1 MNNILLTG
9 FMGTGKS
16 SVGRALADAL
26 GLDFVDTD
34 ELIIERHGSIEAI
47 FHTLGEQA
55 FRSMERTIAVE
66 LSDRRNVV
74 VSTGGRFMLDD
85 HNIDLLVSEYDVI
98 ALVADATTI
107 AKRVLADGVA
117 MRPLLAD
124 AADPVARIDE
134 LLAERRHGYERFT
147 AVDTVGRSIA
157 EIVADLAT
165 RYVR

>member
-1 MNNILLTG
+1 MTNILLTG

-16 SVGRALADAL
+16 SIGRALADAL

-47 FHTLGEQA
+47 FQTLGEQA

-66 LSDRRNVV
+66 LSGRRNVV
-74 VSTGGRFMLDD
+74 VATGGRFMLDD

-98 ALVADATTI
+98 ALVADAATI
-107 AKRVLADGVA
+107 AKRVLADGIA

-124 AADPVARIDE
+124 AADPVGRIDE
-134 LLAERRHGYERFT
+134 LLAERRHGYERFDT
-147 AVDTVGRSIA
+147 VDTVGRSIA
-157 EIVADLAT
+157 EIVTDLAT
-165 RYVR
+165 RYVH